1 MNSIK
6 KIFEN
11 LRLINLRKTS
21 VEKDF
26 FYTLY
31 SSKNSILQWYPSAG
45 RDLKNIAF
53 YYSNAFKKKELNIE
67 IPNLF
72 VHTDFN
78 YDETFELQ
86 TNDIYTE
93 TLENEVF
100 KITVIERCEYDTN
113 FTPYFDANYEAY
125 RNNSMDGKALLL
137 KLNIETENKDSH
149 VVYLLY
155 CYLEN
160 INFFKKIIIKSK
172 VSIDQLC
179 TIREGSGLGGGGV
192 ISNKIFA
199 FYLGYMQCKYWFTD
213 VIGRNVESMTKLN
226 EEDTILEDT
235 YNNVYNKSTVLTGLM
250 CMDWSN
256 YGSFQGD
263 AHVYRVE
270 TLHMPNN
277 EDPEYSEEFLDLLH
291 KSSEFNKADL
301 IGVKECA
308 CFSCISY
315 FKAEDVM
322 LGDDK
327 FSIPQCPYCSVDS
340 VLRETPEV
348 HITDRLLKKMRAK
361 YFGN

>member
-1 MNSIK
+1 M
-6 KIFEN
+6 
-11 LRLINLRKTS
+11 
-21 VEKDF
+21 
-26 FYTLY
+26 
-31 SSKNSILQWYPSAG
+31 QWYPSAG

-53 YYSNAFKKKELNIE
+53 YYSNAIKKKRLNIE

-86 TNDIYTE
+86 ANDIYTE

-113 FTPYFDANYEAY
+113 FTPYFEANYVAY

-160 INFFKKIIIKSK
+160 INFFKRIIIKSK

-192 ISNKIFA
+192 ISNKFFA

-213 VIGRNVESMTKLN
+213 VIGRNMKSMTKLN
-226 EEDTILEDT
+226 EQDTILEDA
-235 YNNVYNKSTVLTGLM
+235 YNSVYNKSTALTGL
-250 CMDWSN
+250 N
-256 YGSFQGD
+256 FIGNGVTAFKTGGVGD
-263 AHVYRVE
+263 NITV
-270 TLHMPNN
+270 
-277 EDPEYSEEFLDLLH
+277 
-291 KSSEFNKADL
+291 
-301 IGVKECA
+301 
-308 CFSCISY
+308 
-315 FKAEDVM
+315 
-322 LGDDK
+322 
-327 FSIPQCPYCSVDS
+327 SIPGLIEVVPPLIISGGTDQIISTSVYPGRLMGRAAVGS
-340 VLRETPEV
+340 IGPMQEIQVGTGLSLSAGGVLTNTSISAKGSLSLRIGTA
-348 HITDRLLKKMRAK
+348 ILFFKKL
-361 YFGN
+361 